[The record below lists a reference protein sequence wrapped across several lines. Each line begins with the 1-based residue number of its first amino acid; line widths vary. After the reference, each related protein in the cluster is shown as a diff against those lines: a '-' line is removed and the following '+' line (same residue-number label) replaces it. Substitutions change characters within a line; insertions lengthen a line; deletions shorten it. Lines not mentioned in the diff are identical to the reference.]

1 MNKHK
6 QMLIFKT
13 IVDSGSISKA
23 AERLELSK
31 SVLSNHLKH
40 LENELNVDLLKRTTR
55 RQSLTLAGEQFYQH
69 CVALNDVMSRAWEDI
84 HQLQHQP
91 QGKVSVTA
99 PVALMDSIVIPAL
112 SDAFALYP
120 KVSLHLIADDRQL
133 DLLQHDID
141 IAIRVGE
148 SPNSH
153 IKQKR
158 IGRFQ
163 DILCQSTHS
172 LESPSD
178 ANYIANHWQ
187 PKEVAHILHNKQ
199 SASTIELSYATSH
212 RANSVNQ
219 VASLIQ
225 HNMGIGL
232 LPDFLLAQYSDIEPC
247 FKDHYLAINNVYALH
262 PYSKSPPASVVHAI
276 NAIEKRLK
284 SVTEF

>member
-148 SPNSH
+148 SP
-153 IKQKR
+153 
-158 IGRFQ
+158 
-163 DILCQSTHS
+163 CQ
-172 LESPSD
+172 
-178 ANYIANHWQ
+178 W
-187 PKEVAHILHNKQ
+187 
-199 SASTIELSYATSH
+199 
-212 RANSVNQ
+212 
-219 VASLIQ
+219 
-225 HNMGIGL
+225 
-232 LPDFLLAQYSDIEPC
+232 
-247 FKDHYLAINNVYALH
+247 
-262 PYSKSPPASVVHAI
+262 
-276 NAIEKRLK
+276 
-284 SVTEF
+284 